1 MYKYTHAI
9 AYFVFLITAFGL
21 GYTVAWHPAYF
32 DVEGKEFYP
41 LFLFLWVILVAAC
54 GVMWFVER
62 NEGKLS
68 IGDEH
73 EAIPVDTFVKEL
85 GRRSGSYRVDAIR
98 KRHHHLP
105 RQLTPA
111 EAAAIVGSLS
121 HDDRK
126 QALLLLAPRI
136 RADLSLDKLAG
147 NMWDDDWIQVLDAI
161 EKHR

>member
-1 MYKYTHAI
+1 M
-9 AYFVFLITAFGL
+9 
-21 GYTVAWHPAYF
+21 AWHPAYF
-32 DVEGKEFYP
+32 GITGNVFYP
-41 LFLFLWVILVAAC
+41 VILLLWIVLVTVC
-54 GVMWFVER
+54 GVVWFMEHYQGR
-62 NEGKLS
+62 FNQGTDQTPIEA
-68 IGDEH
+68 GDFAE
-73 EAIPVDTFVKEL
+73 EL
-85 GRRSGSYRVDAIR
+85 GRRSGSNRVDAIR